1 VKLTVPTLT
10 RNISVVLTGTGW
22 FNTPN

>member
-1 VKLTVPTLT
+1 MTVPTLT
-10 RNISVVLTGTGW
+10 RDISVVLTATGW